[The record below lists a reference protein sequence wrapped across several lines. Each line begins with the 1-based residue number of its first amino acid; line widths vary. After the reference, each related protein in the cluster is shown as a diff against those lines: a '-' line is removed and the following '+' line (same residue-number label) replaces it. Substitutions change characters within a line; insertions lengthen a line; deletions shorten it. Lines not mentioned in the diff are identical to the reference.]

1 MNSEL
6 IEKAVSV
13 ERGSFLFE
21 TFSSP
26 STEVQKLQDL
36 YMAAL
41 SRKPTRTEISTAQRM
56 VKNYRGANGKA
67 LAYQDLFWALLN
79 SNEFIFNH

>member
-1 MNSEL
+1 
-6 IEKAVSV
+6 
-13 ERGSFLFE
+13 
-21 TFSSP
+21 
-26 STEVQKLQDL
+26 
-36 YMAAL
+36 MAAL

-56 VKNYRGANGKA
+56 VKNYRGANAKA